1 MYDGYNPTSLAEKEM
16 PFTLDT
22 NPFAIGVLVRTA

>member
-1 MYDGYNPTSLAEKEM
+1 MNPKSLAAKEM